1 MAATQAMRAFTV
13 CMWARARIM
22 CRYYV
27 CVCVSVCV
35 CVCVRARARDSLQR
49 ISHSNP
55 PVMIWGFLLSGGE
68 LSGSELS
75 YIQFRYTPTPST
87 GFQPTCGHARK
98 EDRPVDIWT
107 MQGAGSPDPFRVEEL
122 CKSQGGCPGL
132 PVSKRSLTV
141 SVEVKQH

>member
-1 MAATQAMRAFTV
+1 M
-13 CMWARARIM
+13 
-22 CRYYV
+22 
-27 CVCVSVCV
+27 CVC
-35 CVCVRARARDSLQR
+35 ARARDSLQR

-55 PVMIWGFLLSGGE
+55 PVMIWGFLSSGGE

-107 MQGAGSPDPFRVEEL
+107 MQVHVVQTPSELRSCVKVKVAVPGSPFL
-122 CKSQGGCPGL
+122 
-132 PVSKRSLTV
+132 RSLMV